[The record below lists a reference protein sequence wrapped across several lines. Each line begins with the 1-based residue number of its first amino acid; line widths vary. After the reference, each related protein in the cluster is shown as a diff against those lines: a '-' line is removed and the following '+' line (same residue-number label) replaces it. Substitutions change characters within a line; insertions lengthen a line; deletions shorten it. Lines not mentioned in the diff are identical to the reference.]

1 MRGPSWEN
9 LDDFLQLDTNGGFAT
24 PAVLHFQHG
33 GTRAISVLFDD
44 PYLNAELGEYEM
56 DTSQPRIS
64 GKEIDL
70 SGLQRGDFVVM
81 DGESFDV
88 LSGPEGDGQ
97 GWAMVKLARP

>member
-9 LDDFLQLDTNGGFAT
+9 LDDFLQLDQNGGFAT
-24 PAVLHFQHG
+24 PVVLHFQHG
-33 GTRAISVLFDD
+33 GTRSISVLFDD